1 MYNDWRNKH
10 KIIIDKNQKVKM
22 GKIMLNKTKKRIW
35 KYRRNASTIQT
46 F

>member
-22 GKIMLNKTKKRIW
+22 GKIMPNKIMKK
-35 KYRRNASTIQT
+35 N
-46 F
+46 